1 VRAAAPEAA
10 RLQIVSLGGTILGRR
25 SPGGGY
31 EPAVSIEEFVDA
43 LGPGLA
49 ASFDS
54 VDWKSAPSA
63 DLRIEDIVGVSQVA
77 RRCADGGAAAVIVLC
92 GTDTLEEVA
101 FGLDVLWDRD
111 EPIVVT
117 GALRP
122 PDALGADG
130 QANVAAAVAVA
141 TTASAAGRGCL
152 VVLND
157 EVHAARHVRKS
168 HPSSLA
174 AFASHPVGPIGGVS
188 EGRVRFYADT
198 WRSPAIRLP
207 EGATPAPVA
216 LLQFTIGDDARLV
229 DAVEAAGYRGLVI
242 EGGGGG
248 SVSAR
253 WAEALSRVAQR
264 MPVVYASR
272 TGAGPVLESTY
283 GGPGGEIDLV
293 RRGVQPAGVLDGRKA
308 RVLLSLL
315 LASDSA
321 DVLGD
326 FDRIA
331 DLERHRTTMNGDR
344 A

>member
-1 VRAAAPEAA
+1 VTAAATQAA
-10 RLQIVSLGGTILGRR
+10 RLGIVSLGGTILGRR

-31 EPAVSIEEFVDA
+31 EPAVSIGEFVDG
-43 LGPGLA
+43 LGPGLTE
-49 ASFDS
+49 SLDLI
-54 VDWKSAPSA
+54 DWTSAPSA
-63 DLRIEDIVGVSQVA
+63 DLRIEDIVGVSEVA
-77 RRCADGGAAAVIVLC
+77 RRCAADGAAGVIVLC

-101 FGLDVLWDRD
+101 FGLDLLWDRD

-130 QANVAAAVAVA
+130 QANVAAAIAVA
-141 TTASAAGRGCL
+141 TSPRAARRGCL

-157 EVHAARHVRKS
+157 EVHVARHVRKS
-168 HPSSLA
+168 HPSGLA
-174 AFASHPVGPIGGVS
+174 AFASHPVGPIGGLS
-188 EGRVRFYADT
+188 EGRVRFYADAC
-198 WRSPAIRLP
+198 RAPAISLP
-207 EGATPAPVA
+207 ERAVPAPVA
-216 LLQFTIGDDARLV
+216 LLQFAIGDDARLV

-242 EGGGGG
+242 QGSGGG
-248 SVSAR
+248 SVSAA
-253 WAEALSRVAQR
+253 WAEALGRLAQR

-293 RRGVQPAGVLDGRKA
+293 RRGIRPAGVLDGLKA

-315 LASDSA
+315 LATDSA
-321 DVLGD
+321 DVLAD
-326 FDRIA
+326 FDLIA
-331 DLERHRTTMNGDR
+331 DVERHWTTIDGDR